1 MAPTRLVLASL
12 VLLGLPVLLG
22 ACRAATDLGHQC
34 TMVKGSPDGGAVSIK
49 ESELPDG
56 VLRDFISFGTA
67 QCEDFVCVRDAN
79 FRKTGVAGADATGY
93 CSRPCVPKGSF
104 GCPAENSDDDKD
116 PNKRLSCRALLLD
129 EETLGSICT
138 TDPGRCQQIA
148 GTRSP
153 YFCARTLDAGTP

>member
-1 MAPTRLVLASL
+1 
-12 VLLGLPVLLG
+12 
-22 ACRAATDLGHQC
+22 
-34 TMVKGSPDGGAVSIK
+34 MVKSNPDGGPGIAIK
-49 ESELPDG
+49 ESDLPDG

-79 FRKTGVAGADATGY
+79 IKKTGIATADALGY

-104 GCPAENSDDDKD
+104 GCAAENSADDSD
-116 PNKRLSCRALLLD
+116 PNKRLSCRALLLN

-138 TDPGRCQQIA
+138 SDPGRCQLIA

-153 YFCARTLDAGTP
+153 YFCARTVDAGT